1 MSKPLAQ
8 HCLELLSRLS
18 LPGLYRLGNLLAF
31 FLGNT
36 PNQVSRPT
44 RQNIDLC
51 FPELDRGERRKLYR
65 ESIRQTCYA
74 LVELG
79 AVWCWPI
86 DRIERRITQIEVC
99 DSFMQSTSGR
109 IILAPHLGSWE
120 TLAVWL
126 GSHVNAMF
134 LYKRRKNKVLDAVV
148 KQARSRSGGEPLPT
162 KKHGL
167 RRALIGLRQG
177 GSLMILPDQKPPS
190 NKAKIEST
198 FFGLSAPTTTLVQNM
213 CSKLECDVFIAVVY
227 RSAGG
232 EFSLCIE
239 PLERARLAGDKNES
253 ALYMNQQIEKRIG
266 RARGQYQWE
275 YRRFSNRVYEPLKQA
290 AASCE
295 PD

>member
-1 MSKPLAQ
+1 MSKPLVQ
-8 HCLELLSRLS
+8 HCFELLSHLS
-18 LPGLYRLGNLLAF
+18 LPGLYRLGNLLA
-31 FLGNT
+31 LVVGNT

-44 RQNIDLC
+44 RRNIDLC
-51 FPELDRGERRKLYR
+51 FPELDRSERRKLYR
-65 ESIRQTCYA
+65 ESIRQTCYS
-74 LVELG
+74 LVELA

-86 DRIERRITQIEVC
+86 DRIESKITRVEVC
-99 DSFMQSTSGR
+99 DSFTQSTRGR

-126 GSHVNAMF
+126 GNHFNAMF
-134 LYKRRKNKVLDAVV
+134 LYKRRKNKTVDAFV
-148 KQARSRSGGEPLPT
+148 KQARSRSGGEPVPT

-177 GSLMILPDQKPPS
+177 GSLMILPDQKPS
-190 NKAKIEST
+190 FNKARIEST
-198 FFGLSAPTTTLVQNM
+198 FFGLNAPTTTLVQNL

-232 EFSLCIE
+232 EFNLRIE
-239 PLERARLAGDKNES
+239 PLERERLAGDKVES
-253 ALYMNQQIEKRIG
+253 ALYMNQQIEQCIDH
-266 RARGQYQWE
+266 ARGQYQWE
-275 YRRFSNRVYEPLKQA
+275 YRRFSNQVYEPLKQA